1 MLTKLGLENFKVF
14 EKEQS
19 LKLGKKFTLIYG
31 SNSSGKSSLF
41 QGIQI
46 IKESLNS
53 PDSGFKYLGIQGE
66 MNDFINKNNK
76 SKDKIMSLAFEAEAI
91 FPSRIR
97 SFSPGSGLGDVTR
110 ILNNYGGV
118 IYPIKFGIDI
128 KIKLEKDDAKIEKIK
143 FKLKFQYD
151 DNSNDSSERRILAYD
166 SQDKSTKKILKT
178 KNLKEKEILVLEL
191 EALDKIKKN
200 NLKKYFPN
208 YTGKYDKSYN
218 SLSVF
223 KLNDITNEDKIW
235 KYWWVVKNRYLK
247 SYEREKVNLFRDS
260 DEDKKRIK
268 FYENK
273 IEKIKAKDYKN
284 KKTLEGSIDN
294 VLKNLKNDRFEI
306 RELQKKIKYLQTRQ
320 PRDNFRVREF
330 ERAHPSKVIQEL
342 KKLNTYNKFKSKMIN
357 DLKNNLKFT
366 SLNLDFSKNISK
378 FSDLSYG
385 YRTRNPIGNSLFEKF
400 SNALQFGRLYFR
412 ERMNLPLINLTTL
425 PEAFLSNLN
434 RTVFKNIF
442 TVHSTESEFSDS
454 YRMRQ
459 DNYDT
464 VGRDGKNTP
473 YILIKNKKTLSSV
486 NKTLKEVMN
495 IELSLS
501 KGKLQGENH
510 FIFKAKDSLSGKSTD
525 TIKMKL
531 AGKGFNS
538 IIPYLTEIMMHE
550 KSMILLEEIENS
562 LHPKIIS
569 PLIDSL
575 TSFENGNRYVLETHS
590 KHIVLKMQQMV
601 KNKKLDKED
610 IAINYVE
617 RKKEGSKINHIPLDE
632 NGDFTVSWP
641 EGGFFPEESKIILG

>member
-1 MLTKLGLENFKVF
+1 M
-14 EKEQS
+14 
-19 LKLGKKFTLIYG
+19 
-31 SNSSGKSSLF
+31 
-41 QGIQI
+41 
-46 IKESLNS
+46 
-53 PDSGFKYLGIQGE
+53 
-66 MNDFINKNNK
+66 
-76 SKDKIMSLAFEAEAI
+76 
-91 FPSRIR
+91 
-97 SFSPGSGLGDVTR
+97 
-110 ILNNYGGV
+110 
-118 IYPIKFGIDI
+118 
-128 KIKLEKDDAKIEKIK
+128 
-143 FKLKFQYD
+143 
-151 DNSNDSSERRILAYD
+151 
-166 SQDKSTKKILKT
+166 
-178 KNLKEKEILVLEL
+178 EL
-191 EALDKIKKN
+191 EAQDKIKKN
-200 NLKKYFPN
+200 NLKKHFPN

-223 KLNDITNEDKIW
+223 KLNHITDEDIIW
-235 KYWWVVKNRYLK
+235 KDWWEFKNRYQR
-247 SYEREKVNLFRDS
+247 SYEPEKSNIFRDS
-260 DEDKKRIK
+260 DYDNKRKK
-268 FYENK
+268 FYEDK
-273 IEKIKAKDYKN
+273 IDKIKAKDYKN
-284 KKTLEGSIDN
+284 KKFLEASIDD
-294 VLKNLKNDRFEI
+294 VMENLKKDRAEI
-306 RELQKKIKYLQTRQ
+306 RELQKKIKYLQTRG

-330 ERAHPSKVIQEL
+330 ERAHPNNIIQQL

-366 SLNLDFSKNISK
+366 SLYLDFSKNLSK

-385 YRTRNPIGNSLFEKF
+385 FRYRKPIGNSLFEKF
-400 SNALQFGRLYFR
+400 SNALQFSRLYFR
-412 ERMNLPLINLTTL
+412 ERMNLPLTNLTSI

-442 TVHSTESEFSDS
+442 TVHSTESEFGDS

-459 DNYDT
+459 DNYET

-501 KGKLQGENH
+501 KGRLQGENH
-510 FIFKAKDSLSGKSTD
+510 FIFKAKDSLSGKGGD

-575 TSFENGNRYVLETHS
+575 SSFENENRYVLETHS

-601 KNKKLDKED
+601 KNKKLSKED

-617 RKKEGSKINHIPLDE
+617 RKKEGSKINYIPLDE